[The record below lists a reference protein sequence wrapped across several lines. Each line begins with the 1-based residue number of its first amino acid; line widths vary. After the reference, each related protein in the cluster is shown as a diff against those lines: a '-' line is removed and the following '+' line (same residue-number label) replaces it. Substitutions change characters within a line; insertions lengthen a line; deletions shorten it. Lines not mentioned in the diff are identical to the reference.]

1 MNPDSN
7 TFQPGAQPA
16 NPAPAGSTP
25 PTPPLTPQP
34 TPAQPTESAPASQPL
49 DQIVVPDAEPATPL
63 ESDVLSVAPE
73 PPKKKNTARIV
84 LIMILVLAII
94 GCGVAA
100 AIMLMNPPK
109 SGSPSGNNGDPT
121 SNPDIPD
128 APVEPEETEV
138 TDALLKKELDE
149 KIAILHHTTQIE
161 QTIDKGTVVGG
172 YSNAIFDMYKT
183 GYLDSNTIRISY
195 IIDSL
200 KSDFRSLSTEERD
213 IVINSIPQEYRE
225 MVKEESLQGIDG
237 DKVATKYK
245 GVFGEELVHET
256 SDECYTYRYDSTHNF
271 YYQDPT
277 DGCGGTSPYATFHYK
292 NKYTTSG
299 DNAYVYV
306 STALVDWEHGN
317 VYCDIASLD
326 LTNEFKLADDAE
338 VCTTLPADDV
348 LFVLDESNYENYSQ
362 YRFIFNKAE
371 DGTYYFSEVE
381 KL

>member
-1 MNPDSN
+1 MNPELDN
-7 TFQPGAQPA
+7 QTPVGAGPA
-16 NPAPAGSTP
+16 PTQNPFITPNPAPAP
-25 PTPPLTPQP
+25 NPALVQEPAPIAPQP
-34 TPAQPTESAPASQPL
+34 TQPAPM
-49 DQIVVPDAEPATPL
+49 
-63 ESDVLSVAPE
+63 
-73 PPKKKNTARIV
+73 PPKKKNTTTIV
-84 LIMILVLAII
+84 LVVILVLLIV

-100 AIMLMNPPK
+100 AIMLMPK
-109 SGSPSGNNGDPT
+109 GGNNAGGSSSSNGGSTPT
-121 SNPDIPD
+121 TPVT
-128 APVEPEETEV
+128 PVEPEETEV

-149 KIAILHHTTQIE
+149 KIAILHHTTQID

-195 IIDSL
+195 VIDSL
-200 KSDFRSLSTEERD
+200 KSDFRPLSTEERD

-271 YYQDPT
+271 YYQDPI